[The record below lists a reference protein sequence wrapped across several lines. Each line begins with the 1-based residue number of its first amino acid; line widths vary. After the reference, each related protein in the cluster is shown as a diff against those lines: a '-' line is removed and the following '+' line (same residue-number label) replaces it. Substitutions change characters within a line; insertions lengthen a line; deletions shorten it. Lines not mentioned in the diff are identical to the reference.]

1 EGGFTDSCSLTVV
14 DSAVI
19 DAPISDALNVSG
31 GSLVFSNDTAHPWA
45 VDSETFAGRTAAKST
60 INGMAGTST
69 GIRLNAGTLHA
80 GDRLSFDWLASSEGG
95 TWDYAAFIA
104 NGNVEATTGGT
115 DNDWA
120 NFIYTVPADGEYI
133 FEWTYQKDGSRDQGD
148 DCVYVDEV
156 CILPAVGVLG
166 DVDGDGTVTISDAL
180 MIMRNAMQLLEFT
193 PAQAAAADMD
203 GDGLITV
210 EDALTA
216 LRAAITVR

>member
-1 EGGFTDSCSLTVV
+1 MNRLQPSIRTALLPPLRSTADIIAATTEGGFTDSCSLTVV

-31 GSLVFSNDTAHPWA
+31 GSLVFSNDTAHPWT

-133 FEWTYQKDGSRDQGD
+133 FEWTYQRTDHAIR
-148 DCVYVDEV
+148 
-156 CILPAVGVLG
+156 
-166 DVDGDGTVTISDAL
+166 
-180 MIMRNAMQLLEFT
+180 AMTAF
-193 PAQAAAADMD
+193 M
-203 GDGLITV
+203 
-210 EDALTA
+210 LTRCA
-216 LRAAITVR
+216 FFRLSAFWVMLTETEPLQYPMLS